1 MKRDMELIR
10 EILLSIEAGQ
20 KDFDTLSNEHAEVL
34 RIAPEKPLSKEDAVK
49 LEGHLDLLE
58 QAGLIEIQF
67 RSTAGNIVA
76 KGLTWQGHE
85 LVDSIRDPEVW
96 RKTKHGAMAAGGW
109 TLDLLKELANGYLK
123 KQIEDRTGIKM

>member
-34 RIAPEKPLSKEDAVK
+34 RLRIAPEKPLPKEDAVK

-58 QAGLIEIQF
+58 QAGLIGNSISFDGWKHCREGPDL
-67 RSTAGNIVA
+67 AGSRI
-76 KGLTWQGHE
+76 GRQHP
-85 LVDSIRDPEVW
+85 RP
-96 RKTKHGAMAAGGW
+96 
-109 TLDLLKELANGYLK
+109 
-123 KQIEDRTGIKM
+123 

>member
-85 LVDSIRDPEVW
+85 WSTASATLRSGGKPSMVQWPPADGRSIS
-96 RKTKHGAMAAGGW
+96 
-109 TLDLLKELANGYLK
+109 
-123 KQIEDRTGIKM
+123 